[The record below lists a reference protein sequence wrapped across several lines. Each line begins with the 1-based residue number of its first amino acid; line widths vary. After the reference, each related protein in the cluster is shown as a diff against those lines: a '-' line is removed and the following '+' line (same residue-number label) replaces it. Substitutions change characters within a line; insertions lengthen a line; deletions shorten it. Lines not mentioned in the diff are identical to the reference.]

1 MKPEYKIT
9 IVYLILGILWIYFS
23 DNLVSLLFDDQGKN
37 DITYFQTLKGFFY
50 VALTALI
57 LFFMIRSY
65 RAKVSE
71 RLNLLKEKKEIEEQI
86 VKNNTFFKALITN
99 SHDGI
104 IVYGQNRI
112 IQFASP
118 SACRLLGYEDYFLE
132 GKSIVDFTVPE
143 DSSIGNEDIERLI
156 SGHLESAKFRLRM
169 LCENDKVIWVE
180 ALVTLFKYDQDNTE
194 VSFVANFRDVT
205 EEVYSGEKLEAYNKL
220 LLKESIYRQ
229 TILDQSLDIICTL
242 NSKGKF
248 VDINRAVEQITGYS
262 QQELLGKFCVDFLH
276 EDDKERTKS
285 VIQDTFKSQP
295 VYDFRNRFIT
305 KDGEIRFIDW
315 SGRWVENE
323 NLIYIVGRDM
333 SKQVQ
338 ESQFENLKAAVL
350 NDLNNSETYVAYQS
364 VLKNLVEHLEI
375 EAAELWLPNMEKS
388 SVYQKCYY
396 AKSDIKES
404 FEQFKSMF
412 FDKGEDIA
420 GKILDEN
427 KVIFVRDLKN
437 EQEFH
442 RKNQLLECGLKSLIG
457 IPIYFANEL
466 VGVLIYYNKVKLAT
480 NTYSSSIDLTHAIWS
495 GDIKRRASKEMF
507 ESILSISK
515 DIFCIL
521 NRDGSPNWFNPAYG
535 RIFGFG
541 LEELLQKSIVDFA
554 LHEDKE
560 ATSQFLKDL
569 FSGNGI
575 NHFDHRIVTSKNKE
589 IWLSW
594 SGVLLPKEGVAVLNA
609 RDITELKNSE
619 VLLSQMNTNLQKRA
633 DELEL
638 SNRVLE
644 EFVNIVS
651 HDLQEP
657 LRMISSF
664 LVLLKKN
671 YEEHLDERGIKYIHF
686 AADGAERMSK
696 LIQDLLSYSRV
707 GATES
712 SHDLVDMNEVVDN
725 AKVLLRN
732 EISDR
737 KAVIYFENLPS
748 VYGVRSLLN
757 QLIQNLISNA
767 LKYSTNEKP
776 AITIGV
782 LESEADEKVFFVKDN
797 GIGISKEDYA
807 RIFLI
812 FQRLHKRDEFSGS
825 GVGLAI
831 CKKIVDIHS
840 GKIWVESEVG
850 NGSIF
855 YFSIG
860 NQPQTNI
867 DEQNFKMIS

>member
-1 MKPEYKIT
+1 M
-9 IVYLILGILWIYFS
+9 
-23 DNLVSLLFDDQGKN
+23 
-37 DITYFQTLKGFFY
+37 
-50 VALTALI
+50 
-57 LFFMIRSY
+57 
-65 RAKVSE
+65 
-71 RLNLLKEKKEIEEQI
+71 
-86 VKNNTFFKALITN
+86 
-99 SHDGI
+99 HD
-104 IVYGQNRI
+104 
-112 IQFASP
+112 
-118 SACRLLGYEDYFLE
+118 E
-132 GKSIVDFTVPE
+132 
-143 DSSIGNEDIERLI
+143 
-156 SGHLESAKFRLRM
+156 
-169 LCENDKVIWVE
+169 
-180 ALVTLFKYDQDNTE
+180 
-194 VSFVANFRDVT
+194 
-205 EEVYSGEKLEAYNKL
+205 
-220 LLKESIYRQ
+220 
-229 TILDQSLDIICTL
+229 
-242 NSKGKF
+242 
-248 VDINRAVEQITGYS
+248 
-262 QQELLGKFCVDFLH
+262 
-276 EDDKERTKS
+276 DKERTKS

-305 KDGEIRFIDW
+305 KDGDIRFIDW
-315 SGRWVENE
+315 SGRWVESE

-350 NDLNNSETYVAYQS
+350 NDLNNSETYIAYQS

-396 AKSDIKES
+396 AKSGITNC
-404 FEQFKSMF
+404 FEQFKTLF
-412 FDKGEDIA
+412 FEKGEDVA

-427 KVIFVRDLKN
+427 RVIFIRNLKDEN
-437 EQEFH
+437 EFH
-442 RKNQLLECGLKSLIG
+442 RKNQLVECGIKSLIG
-457 IPIYFANEL
+457 IPIYFSDEL
-466 VGVLIYYNKVKLAT
+466 VGILIYYSNEKLVA
-480 NTYSSSIDLTHAIWS
+480 NTYSNSIDLIHSIWS

-521 NRDGSPNWFNPAYG
+521 NKDGRPSWFNPAYG

-541 LEELLQKSIVDFA
+541 LDELLQKSIVDFA
-554 LHEDKE
+554 IKDDRA
-560 ATSQFLKDL
+560 ATNQFLEDL
-569 FSGNGI
+569 FSGDGI
-575 NHFDHRIVTSKNKE
+575 NHFDHRIITSKNKE

-594 SGVLLPKEGVAVLNA
+594 SGVLLAREGVSVLYA

-619 VLLSQMNTNLQKRA
+619 VMLSQMNTNLQNRA

-657 LRMISSF
+657 LRMVSSF

-671 YEEHLDERGIKYIHF
+671 YEESLDERGIKYIHF
-686 AADGAERMSK
+686 ATDGAERMSK

-712 SHDLVDMNEVVDN
+712 SHELVDMSEVVDN

-732 EISDR
+732 EISER
-737 KAVIYFENLPS
+737 NAVIHFENLPS
-748 VYGVRSLLN
+748 VFGVRSLLN
-757 QLIQNLISNA
+757 QLVQNLISNA

-776 AITIGV
+776 TITIGT
-782 LESEADEKVFFVKDN
+782 LESEADEKVFFVQDN
-797 GIGISKEDYA
+797 GIGISKEDYD

-831 CKKIVDIHS
+831 CKKIVDIH
-840 GKIWVESEVG
+840 GGNIWLESEVG

-860 NQPQTNI
+860 NQSQAKLEERNYR
-867 DEQNFKMIS
+867 KIS